1 MVKPFIIGTHN
12 SKNML
17 RLGVEVLKAGGSA
30 IEAVEAATNA
40 VEKNPEDTSVGLGGL
55 PNMLGVPQMDA
66 SIMDGEKMRSGSVAS
81 LEGFLHPISV
91 ARRVMEV
98 SPHVLLV
105 GPGAAMFA
113 EVEGFEK
120 ADLVTEK
127 SKAAYDAFVN
137 DTFEDLDE
145 ETKRRTNWAQ
155 RYTRFKLHDW
165 YEKLSDDQHG
175 TVNIMAIDA
184 DGNICSGVSTS
195 GTAYKMPGRVG
206 DSPIIGAGN
215 YCDNNV
221 GAAACTGRGELAIRR
236 STARTIISYME
247 NGSSL
252 EEACSQAMKDILS
265 LNESGGMNCLALDKD
280 GNTFSASMS
289 RESIHYYMD
298 VDSQEPEQRQ
308 GVWVKEQPSHG

>member
-1 MVKPFIIGTHN
+1 
-12 SKNML
+12 
-17 RLGVEVLKAGGSA
+17 
-30 IEAVEAATNA
+30 
-40 VEKNPEDTSVGLGGL
+40 
-55 PNMLGVPQMDA
+55 MLGAPQMDA
-66 SIMDGEKMRSGSVAS
+66 SIMDGATMRSGAVAA
-81 LEGFLHPISV
+81 LEGFLHSISV

-113 EVEGFEK
+113 EAEGFEK
-120 ADLVTEK
+120 SDLSTDR
-127 SKAAYDAFVN
+127 SRAAYEAFVN
-137 DTFEDLDE
+137 DTFDDLDE
-145 ETKRRTNWAQ
+145 ETKARTNWAQ

-175 TVNIMAIDA
+175 TVNIMAMDA
-184 DGNICSGVSTS
+184 AGNICSGVSTS

-236 STARTIISYME
+236 STSRTIISYME
-247 NGSSL
+247 NGMSL
-252 EEACSQAMKDILS
+252 EKACIQAMRDILS
-265 LNESGGMNCLALDKD
+265 LNETGGMNCLAFDKD
-280 GNTFSASMS
+280 GKTFSASVS

-298 VDSQEPEQRQ
+298 VDSEEPELRK
-308 GVWVKEQPSHG
+308 GVLVKE

>member
-1 MVKPFIIGTHN
+1 MVRPFIIGTHN

-17 RLGVEVLKAGGSA
+17 QRGVDVLRKGGSA
-30 IEAVEAATNA
+30 IDAVEATTRA
-40 VEKNPEDTSVGLGGL
+40 VEENPDDTSVGLGGL
-55 PNMLGVPQMDA
+55 PNMLGAPQMDA
-66 SIMDGEKMRSGSVAS
+66 SIMDGATMRSGAVAA
-81 LEGFLHPISV
+81 LEGFLHSISV

-113 EVEGFEK
+113 EAEGFEK
-120 ADLVTEK
+120 SDLSTDR
-127 SKAAYDAFVN
+127 SRAAYEAFVN
-137 DTFEDLDE
+137 DTFDDLDE
-145 ETKRRTNWAQ
+145 ETKARTNWAQ

-175 TVNIMAIDA
+175 TVNIMAMDA
-184 DGNICSGVSTS
+184 AGNICSGVSTS

-236 STARTIISYME
+236 STSRTIISYME
-247 NGSSL
+247 NGMSL
-252 EEACSQAMKDILS
+252 EKACIQAMRDILS
-265 LNESGGMNCLALDKD
+265 LNETGGMNCLAFDKD
-280 GNTFSASMS
+280 GKTFSASVS

-298 VDSQEPEQRQ
+298 VDSEEPELRK
-308 GVWVKEQPSHG
+308 GVLVKE